1 VTVRRSVVAA
11 VVLAALVAGGV
22 AIERAVPDP
31 RPLLAASPAPAV
43 AFLDRHGGTLRLAA
57 DRTGV
62 RWLPADPDRLP
73 PYLVAAVLA
82 AEDRRFFA
90 HRGVD
95 PLALARAAWQ
105 DARARRVVSGGSTL
119 TMQLARLLD
128 PRPRTPGAKLAQIA
142 LALRLES
149 TLDKREIL
157 AAYLDRAPMGNR
169 VTGFAAAS
177 RVYLGKPAGQLSP
190 AEAALLAAVPRSPS
204 AVNPWRHTA
213 RLMERRAAILRR
225 MARAG
230 ALDPATLEAALAE
243 PVVLEAD
250 PFRFAAPHFLG
261 RVSDE
266 VGELPAGAATV
277 VTTLDAGLQR
287 RVEEIV
293 RRQLDALAAHGVR
306 HVAVAVLDLAAG
318 EWLALEGSGGF
329 TDAPGGQQD
338 GTRVPRQPGSALKP
352 FTYAAA
358 FDRGL
363 SPASVLD
370 DLPRSFTWAG
380 GTWTPRNYD
389 DRFHGPLT
397 ARSALAC
404 SVNVPAALVLQQ
416 VSPEVLLDRLRL
428 AGLTTLPRDPSHY
441 GLGLTLGAG
450 EVRLDELTAAFAAL
464 LRGGEWRGTTAW
476 RSVRDRDGAVLRRP
490 LPAPPRRV
498 CSAEAAAQVVD
509 ILADPQA
516 RAPAF
521 GAWSVL
527 RLPYPAAVK
536 TGTSEG
542 FRDNWC
548 VGGTDEVAVGVWAG
562 NFDRAPMGNVSGVA
576 GAGAVWRE
584 VMLAWAERAHPG
596 EEPGA
601 VARFAD
607 PAGLVRQPVCALSGR
622 RPSPWCPAVTREL
635 LRPGQVPQTVCDWHR
650 DSSAGT
656 PALALP
662 ARYRDWAARQGL
674 AVAAAPARDGA
685 AAGRLAVLAPADRDA
700 FVLSPELPRRF
711 QSLEL
716 RCEAPGP
723 AGEVVWL
730 VDGREHARVGPPF
743 VARWQLEPGVHR
755 FQVARGGSRSAAV
768 EVTVYGSAP

>member
-1 VTVRRSVVAA
+1 LATLVAA
-11 VVLAALVAGGV
+11 GV
-22 AIERAVPDP
+22 ALERAVPDP

-43 AFLDRHGGTLRLAA
+43 AFLDRDGGTLRLAA
-57 DRTGV
+57 DRSGT
-62 RWLPADPDRLP
+62 RWLPLEPDRLP

-82 AEDRRFFA
+82 AEDRRFFG

-95 PLALARAAWQ
+95 PLALLRAAWQ
-105 DARARRVVSGGSTL
+105 DARAGRVVSGGSTL
-119 TMQLARLLD
+119 SMQLARLLD
-128 PRPRTPGAKLAQIA
+128 PRPRTLGAKLAQVV
-142 LALRLES
+142 LALRLEA
-149 TLDKREIL
+149 TCTKRELL
-157 AAYLDRAPMGNR
+157 AAYLSRAPMGNR
-169 VTGFAAAS
+169 VVGFEAAS

-204 AVNPWRHTA
+204 AVNPWRRTTRLVA
-213 RLMERRAAILRR
+213 RRDAILQR

-230 ALDPATLEAALAE
+230 ALDAAALRAALAE
-243 PVVLEAD
+243 PVVLADD
-250 PFRFAAPHFLG
+250 PFRFAAPHLLQ
-261 RVSDE
+261 RVGDE
-266 VGELPAGAATV
+266 VGELPAGAAAV

-293 RRQLDALAAHGVR
+293 RRQLDALAPHGV
-306 HVAVAVLDLAAG
+306 HHIAVAVLDLDSG

-329 TDAPGGQQD
+329 WDAPDGQQD
-338 GTRVPRQPGSALKP
+338 GTRLARQPGSALKP
-352 FTYAAA
+352 FTYATA

-363 SPASVLD
+363 SPASVLP

-397 ARSALAC
+397 ARSALAR
-404 SVNVPAALVLQQ
+404 SVNVPAALVLQRTT
-416 VSPEVLLDRLRL
+416 PEALLGTLRQ
-428 AGLTTLPRDPSHY
+428 AGLTTLPRDASYY

-450 EVRLDELTAAFAAL
+450 EVRLDELTVAFAAL
-464 LRGGEWRGTTAW
+464 LRGGEWRASSAW

-490 LPAPPRRV
+490 LPTPLRRV
-498 CSAEAAAQVVD
+498 CSVAAAAQVVD
-509 ILADPQA
+509 ILADPEA

-527 RLPYPAAVK
+527 RLPFPAAVK

-548 VGGTDEVAVGVWAG
+548 VGGTSGVAVGVWAG

-584 VMLAWAERAHPG
+584 VMLAWAENAHPG
-596 EEPGA
+596 EELGGI
-601 VARFAD
+601 ARFPD
-607 PAGLVRQPVCALSGR
+607 PPGLVRVPVCALSGA
-622 RPSPWCPAVTREL
+622 RPAPWCPTVTREL
-635 LRPGQVPQTVCDWHR
+635 LRPEQVPRTTCDWHR
-650 DSSAGT
+650 N
-656 PALALP
+656 PADGAPLLALP
-662 ARYRDWAARQGL
+662 ARYRDWAAQQGL
-674 AVAAAPARDGA
+674 ALAVVPARRG

-743 VARWQLEPGVHR
+743 VARWELAPGVHR
-755 FQVARGGSRSAAV
+755 FQVSSRGSRSSAV